1 MSSSETTGAG
11 PADGL
16 APSLAPAAAAAGRVG
31 LPPLSPSLV
40 AAVASPG
47 LPAAVGPVFDA
58 SPAALHLVAAG
69 CPPGLAASVL
79 RLGALPAA
87 LGGTLPAAGYASS
100 RRSAAASAPGA
111 RLVRSAETV

>member
-47 LPAAVGPVFDA
+47 LPAAVGPVFD
-58 SPAALHLVAAG
+58 SSQAALHLVAAG
-69 CPPGLAASVL
+69 CSPGLAASVL

-87 LGGTLPAAGYASS
+87 LGGALPAAGYASS
-100 RRSAAASAPGA
+100 LSLIHISEPTRPY
-111 RLVRSAETV
+111 